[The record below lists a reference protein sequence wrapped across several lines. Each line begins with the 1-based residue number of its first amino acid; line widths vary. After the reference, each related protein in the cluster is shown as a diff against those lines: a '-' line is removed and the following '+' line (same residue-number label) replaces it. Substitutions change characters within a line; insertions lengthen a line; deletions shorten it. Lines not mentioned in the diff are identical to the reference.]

1 MFIIDD
7 NACTNMDSPVSS
19 RTTRTGP
26 STTPHEPFRFLA
38 LPPEIRDL
46 IYAEVLTL
54 DRNACELP
62 DELRSYTPHLSILR
76 VSRLVHTEA
85 ARVWHANNT
94 LVRITTPWPQAE
106 THVATEG
113 RVPLLAVGARAH
125 ACQTPTLAVAV
136 DVPDMH
142 FTARASAFVLLAAD
156 LDAFA
161 DMWFYSDLSHPG
173 LNAHLRLTFSF
184 RDGASEA
191 GEAAD
196 ENGSGGARACT
207 LTASEQ
213 RRLLLPFA
221 KVKGLTGI
229 RFEGAHDDEAAQ
241 ALRTAMA
248 VPYGMSTCVSSTCHK
263 RDADTL
269 LWCRLARDMSR
280 GRRRAQGSRQRPPAQ
295 R

>member
-1 MFIIDD
+1 MSIIND
-7 NACTNMDSPVSS
+7 NASTNMDASIPLPTS
-19 RTTRTGP
+19 TTEP

-46 IYAEVLTL
+46 IYADVLTL
-54 DRNACELP
+54 RLNACKLP
-62 DELRSYTPHLSILR
+62 DDCRGYTSHLSILR

-85 ARVWHANNT
+85 VRVWHASNT

-106 THVATEG
+106 THVAREG
-113 RVPLLAVGARAH
+113 RVPLLAVGARAQ
-125 ACQTPTLAVAV
+125 ACPSPTLAVAV

-156 LDAFA
+156 LDTFA

-184 RDGASEA
+184 RGGASKA
-191 GEAAD
+191 GDVAD
-196 ENGSGGARACT
+196 KNSDDGRQACA
-207 LTASEQ
+207 LTAAEQ

-221 KVKGLTGI
+221 KVKGLSGI
-229 RFEGAHDDEAAQ
+229 RFEGPHDDEAVQ

-248 VPYGMSTCVSSTCHK
+248 VPYGMSPPSYRRSDK
-263 RDADTL
+263 RRANAL
-269 LWCRLARDMSR
+269 LWSRFAGEVSR
-280 GRRRAQGSRQRPPAQ
+280 GG
-295 R
+295 